1 MPATP
6 DLETALRERYALEH
20 ELGRGGMATVY
31 LARDLKHERLVALK
45 VLRPELAASLGAE
58 RFLREIRIAA
68 RLQHPHILPIFD
80 SGEAPG
86 SAEGPGLWYTMP
98 YVEGPSLRGRLRE
111 QSPLP
116 VDEAVR
122 ITREVALALDHA
134 HRRGVIHRDI
144 KPENILLSDSQAL
157 VADFGIARG
166 GDAAGGGAALTQ
178 TGMALGT
185 PLYMSPEQA
194 SGDAADPRSDLYS
207 LGCTLFELLTG
218 APPFTGDTPQAVM
231 VKRFTQPAPSVR
243 GARPEVPLELARTV
257 ARALERDPAD
267 RFASLAEFAA
277 ALDARGDGAARA
289 QPERRSIA
297 VLPFVT
303 MSADPE
309 TEYFG
314 DAMAEEIL
322 NALAK
327 VTALRVASRTSS
339 FAFKGRNEDIA
350 EIARK
355 LRASAV
361 LEGSVR
367 RAGSR
372 IRVTAQLVD
381 AEEGFHLWS
390 ERYDRELADVF
401 AIQDEIAS
409 RIVGALQVVLTEQE
423 RRAMPVARADVRAYE
438 YYLRGRQLAHQVRR
452 DGYEA
457 ALRMYQRA
465 VEIDPGYA
473 RAYAGM
479 ADCYAWIHMY
489 YEASEAMGRRADEAS
504 RRALE
509 LDPASAE
516 AHASRGFALSLEK
529 RYPEARAE
537 FAKAVALA
545 PTLFEAHYLFGRVC
559 WAEGRLEEAARHFH
573 DASQV
578 RPDDFQALGML
589 STVYDGLERHEDAV
603 ALFRTVVDRV
613 RRHLELYPDDA
624 RALYHGAIA
633 LRRLGEDE
641 EAKAW
646 ADRALAAVGDDAS
659 ALYNLGCFHAIGGDI
674 DRAFACLFRAVDCG
688 FAHREWMEH
697 DADLDDR
704 MRSDPRWER
713 LLARFL

>member
-1 MPATP
+1 MPAAP
-6 DLETALRERYALEH
+6 DLETALRERYALER

-80 SGEAPG
+80 SGEAAG
-86 SAEGPGLWYTMP
+86 AAEGPRLWYTMP
-98 YVEGPSLRGRLRE
+98 YVEGPSLRDRLHE
-111 QSPLP
+111 QGPLP

-134 HRRGVIHRDI
+134 HRRGVVHRDI
-144 KPENILLSDSQAL
+144 KPENILLSDTQAL

-166 GDAAGGGAALTQ
+166 SDAAGGSAALTQ

-194 SGDAADPRSDLYS
+194 SGEAADSRSDLYS

-218 APPFTGDTPQAVM
+218 TPPFTGDTPQAVT

-243 GARPEVPLELARTV
+243 AARPEVSLELARVV

-267 RFASLAEFAA
+267 RFTSLAEFAA
-277 ALDARGDGAARA
+277 ALDARGDGPARPH
-289 QPERRSIA
+289 PEQRSIA

-303 MSADPE
+303 LSADPE

-367 RAGSR
+367 RAGNR
-372 IRVTAQLVD
+372 IRVTAQLID
-381 AEEGFHLWS
+381 AEEGYHLWS

-409 RIVGALQVVLTEQE
+409 RIVQALQVVLTEQE
-423 RRAMPVARADVRAYE
+423 RGAMPVDRADVRAYE

-452 DGYEA
+452 DGYEG

-465 VEIDPGYA
+465 VEIDPRYA

-489 YEASEAMGRRADEAS
+489 YDASPAMARRADEAS

-509 LDPASAE
+509 LDPDSAE

-529 RYPEARAE
+529 RYAEARAE

-545 PTLFEAHYLFGRVC
+545 PTLFEGHYLFGRVC
-559 WAEGRLEEAARHFH
+559 WAEGRLEEAARHFQ

-578 RPDDFQALGML
+578 RPEDFQAPAML
-589 STVYDGLERHEDAV
+589 AAVYDGLDRHEDAV
-603 ALFRTVVDRV
+603 AQYRTTVDRV

-624 RALYHGAIA
+624 RALYHGAIG
-633 LRRLGEDE
+633 LRRNGEDE
-641 EAKAW
+641 EARAW
-646 ADRALAAVGDDAS
+646 AERSLAVVGDDPS

-674 DRAFACLFRAVDCG
+674 DRAFACLSRAVDCG

-697 DADLDDR
+697 DGDLDHR
-704 MRSDPRWER
+704 MRGDPRWEQ
-713 LLARFL
+713 LLARFR